1 MAEVFSEFLGRRR
14 FDVTLSSTVVPGM
27 PTRHF
32 TSGHELRRE
41 IVDARL
47 WGGLHYRFSTRAG
60 VRLGHDVARYD
71 LAHAFRRAGPRI
83 HVVRHVQHGR

>member
-32 TSGHELRRE
+32 TSGHELRGE